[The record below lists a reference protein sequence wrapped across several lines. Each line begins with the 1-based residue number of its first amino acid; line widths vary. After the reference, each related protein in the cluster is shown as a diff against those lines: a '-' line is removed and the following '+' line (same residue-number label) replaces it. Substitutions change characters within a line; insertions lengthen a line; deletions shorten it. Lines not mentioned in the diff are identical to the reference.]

1 MRKKEGN
8 KKKAIFEAT
17 LRLITERGFHA
28 TPTSLI
34 AKEAGIAT
42 GTLYLYF
49 KSKHDLLNK
58 LYFEVKRHLAEGLTE
73 GLSSD
78 LTIQEGLQLV
88 WRNMLNHFLSYPVE
102 FAFIEQFEN
111 SPLLDQ
117 ATLEASHDIFDQAYA
132 LFTQA
137 QARKVIKDISK
148 DLMIVLFVSPMIY
161 FAKQHVRRGTMPSE
175 EMIATLY
182 QGCWDAIK
190 A

>member
-1 MRKKEGN
+1 MRQKKGN
-8 KKKAIFEAT
+8 KKEAIFEAT

-49 KSKHDLLNK
+49 ESKNDLLNK
-58 LYFEVKRHLAEGLTE
+58 LYFEVKKHLAEGLTE

-78 LTIQEGLQLV
+78 ATIEEGLELV
-88 WRNMLNHFLSYPVE
+88 WRQMLNHLLSYPVE
-102 FAFIEQFEN
+102 FAFMEQFEN

-117 ATLEASHDIFDQAYA
+117 ATLEAGSDIFQTIDA

-137 QARKVIKDISK
+137 RARKVIKDISK
-148 DLMIVLFVSPMIY
+148 DIMISLFVSPMIY
-161 FAKQHVRRGTMPSE
+161 FVKQHVRQERMPSE
-175 EMIATLY
+175 EMISTLY

-190 A
+190 G

>member
-8 KKKAIFEAT
+8 KKESIFEAT

-49 KSKHDLLNK
+49 DSKNDLLNQ
-58 LYFEVKRHLAEGLTE
+58 LYFEVKKHLAEGLTE

-78 LTIQEGLQLV
+78 VTVQEGLELV
-88 WRNMLNHFLSYPVE
+88 WRNMLNHHLSYPIE
-102 FAFIEQFEN
+102 FAFMEQFEN

-117 ATLEASHDIFDQAYA
+117 ATLEAGSEMFQPLEA
-132 LFTQA
+132 LFIQA
-137 QARKVIKDISK
+137 QARKVIKDLSK
-148 DLMIVLFVSPMIY
+148 EIMFSLFIY
-161 FAKQHVRRGTMPSE
+161 PVYYFTKQHLRLNKMPSE
-175 EMIATLY
+175 EMISTLY

-190 A
+190 G